1 MQRVKKG
8 DKVVVIAGKKAN
20 KGKTGEVLAVYPAA
34 DKVLV
39 QGVNEI
45 VKHIKPSQQNPQGGR
60 IRKEAPI
67 HISNVMLADPKDGK
81 PTRVRVKTLEGGR
94 KVRVAVRSG
103 EQIDT

>member
-1 MQRVKKG
+1 MQRIKTG
-8 DKVVVIAGKKAN
+8 DRVVVIAGKKAN
-20 KGKTGEVLAVYPAA
+20 KGKTGKVLAVYPAS

-39 QGVNEI
+39 EGINEI

-60 IRKEAPI
+60 VKKAAPL

-81 PTRVRVKTLEGGR
+81 PTRVRVKTLETGR

-103 EQIDT
+103 EQIDQ